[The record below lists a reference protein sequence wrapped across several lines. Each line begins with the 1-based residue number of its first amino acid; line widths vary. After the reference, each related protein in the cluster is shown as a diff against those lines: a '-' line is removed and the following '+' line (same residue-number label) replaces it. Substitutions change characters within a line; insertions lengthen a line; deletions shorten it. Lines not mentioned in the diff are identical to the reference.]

1 MKTAIC
7 NYTEFKIYP
16 ARGMKF
22 VRGDSKVFH
31 FINTKAESLFMRK
44 INPRD
49 IRWSTVYRRIYKN
62 TTTDVSAKKKAR
74 KTKKVERNIVGASLE
89 VIQQKRNQKPEVK
102 QAAAEQAKRE
112 IKEKKKA
119 AVAKKAAQKK

>member
-1 MKTAIC
+1 MKTSLC
-7 NYTEFKIYP
+7 NYSEFKIYP

-31 FINTKAESLFMRK
+31 FINTKCESLFFRK

-49 IRWSTVYRRIYKN
+49 IRWSIVYRRIYKN

-89 VIQQKRNQKPEVK
+89 VIQQKRAQKPEVK

-119 AVAKKAAQKK
+119 AAKKAAPKK